1 MKSID
6 ITIQDKEGLHARPAG
21 ILSKAAKGFE
31 SKVTMTKNG
40 KVADMKKI
48 FAVMGLAVKCGE
60 TVTIAADGPD
70 EDAAI
75 EELTKLCKD
84 APPRGYGSAARSRA
98 RSMSYPAPITGRIRT
113 GGRFASSTARRLP
126 STSYRSGTCASP
138 RRCAQPA
145 TSRC

>member
-60 TVTIAADGPD
+60 TVTIAADGSQTVD
-70 EDAAI
+70 VQSRFAGYSVAVFDAADGLWKALN
-75 EELTKLCKD
+75 E
-84 APPRGYGSAARSRA
+84 
-98 RSMSYPAPITGRIRT
+98 
-113 GGRFASSTARRLP
+113 
-126 STSYRSGTCASP
+126 
-138 RRCAQPA
+138 
-145 TSRC
+145 

>member
-48 FAVMGLAVKCGE
+48 FAVMGSSVGNVKVRSYE
-60 TVTIAADGPD
+60 
-70 EDAAI
+70 
-75 EELTKLCKD
+75 
-84 APPRGYGSAARSRA
+84 GSS
-98 RSMSYPAPITGRIRT
+98 
-113 GGRFASSTARRLP
+113 
-126 STSYRSGTCASP
+126 
-138 RRCAQPA
+138 
-145 TSRC
+145 

>member
-31 SKVTMTKNG
+31 SKVTMT

-84 APPRGYGSAARSRA
+84 A
-98 RSMSYPAPITGRIRT
+98 
-113 GGRFASSTARRLP
+113 
-126 STSYRSGTCASP
+126 
-138 RRCAQPA
+138 
-145 TSRC
+145 

>member
-31 SKVTMTKNG
+31 S

-84 APPRGYGSAARSRA
+84 A
-98 RSMSYPAPITGRIRT
+98 
-113 GGRFASSTARRLP
+113 
-126 STSYRSGTCASP
+126 
-138 RRCAQPA
+138 
-145 TSRC
+145 

>member
-1 MKSID
+1 MRRAP
-6 ITIQDKEGLHARPAG
+6 GHARPAG

-75 EELTKLCKD
+75 EELTNIANPTELVG
-84 APPRGYGSAARSRA
+84 ARPLHLAAQDRSVA
-98 RSMSYPAPITGRIRT
+98 
-113 GGRFASSTARRLP
+113 
-126 STSYRSGTCASP
+126 
-138 RRCAQPA
+138 
-145 TSRC
+145 

>member
-48 FAVMGLAVKCGE
+48 FAVMGPGREVRRDRDHRRRWPGRGCRHRRIDQAVQGRM
-60 TVTIAADGPD
+60 TSPSVYD
-70 EDAAI
+70 
-75 EELTKLCKD
+75 
-84 APPRGYGSAARSRA
+84 RSA
-98 RSMSYPAPITGRIRT
+98 
-113 GGRFASSTARRLP
+113 
-126 STSYRSGTCASP
+126 
-138 RRCAQPA
+138 
-145 TSRC
+145 

>member
-48 FAVMGLAVKCGE
+48 FAVMGLKIHE
-60 TVTIAADGPD
+60 NDHKYSRYD
-70 EDAAI
+70 DALFHLAERLI
-75 EELTKLCKD
+75 CLC
-84 APPRGYGSAARSRA
+84 AL
-98 RSMSYPAPITGRIRT
+98 
-113 GGRFASSTARRLP
+113 RR
-126 STSYRSGTCASP
+126 R
-138 RRCAQPA
+138 
-145 TSRC
+145 

>member
-60 TVTIAADGPD
+60 TVTIRRWPG
-70 EDAAI
+70 
-75 EELTKLCKD
+75 
-84 APPRGYGSAARSRA
+84 RGCRHRRIDQAVQGRMTSPSVYDRSA
-98 RSMSYPAPITGRIRT
+98 
-113 GGRFASSTARRLP
+113 
-126 STSYRSGTCASP
+126 
-138 RRCAQPA
+138 
-145 TSRC
+145 

>member
-6 ITIQDKEGLHARPAG
+6 ITIQDREGLHARPAG
-21 ILSKAAKGFE
+21 IL

-84 APPRGYGSAARSRA
+84 A
-98 RSMSYPAPITGRIRT
+98 
-113 GGRFASSTARRLP
+113 
-126 STSYRSGTCASP
+126 
-138 RRCAQPA
+138 
-145 TSRC
+145 

>member
-75 EELTKLCKD
+75 ED
-84 APPRGYGSAARSRA
+84 
-98 RSMSYPAPITGRIRT
+98 
-113 GGRFASSTARRLP
+113 LP
-126 STSYRSGTCASP
+126 TLRKNA
-138 RRCAQPA
+138 
-145 TSRC
+145 

>member
-31 SKVTMTKNG
+31 SKVTKNG

-84 APPRGYGSAARSRA
+84 A
-98 RSMSYPAPITGRIRT
+98 
-113 GGRFASSTARRLP
+113 
-126 STSYRSGTCASP
+126 
-138 RRCAQPA
+138 
-145 TSRC
+145 

>member
-31 SKVTMTKNG
+31 SKVTIIKNG
-40 KVADMKKI
+40 KAADMKKI

-60 TVTIAADGPD
+60 TVAITAEGAD

-75 EELTKLCKD
+75 EELIKLCKEV
-84 APPRGYGSAARSRA
+84 
-98 RSMSYPAPITGRIRT
+98 
-113 GGRFASSTARRLP
+113 
-126 STSYRSGTCASP
+126 
-138 RRCAQPA
+138 
-145 TSRC
+145 

>member
-31 SKVTMTKNG
+31 SKVTMTKN
-40 KVADMKKI
+40 DMKKI

-84 APPRGYGSAARSRA
+84 A
-98 RSMSYPAPITGRIRT
+98 
-113 GGRFASSTARRLP
+113 
-126 STSYRSGTCASP
+126 
-138 RRCAQPA
+138 
-145 TSRC
+145 

>member
-70 EDAAI
+70 EAAVI
-75 EELTKLCKD
+75 WNSAHRCTFFQAALLAGQGQFQFT
-84 APPRGYGSAARSRA
+84 GSNQ
-98 RSMSYPAPITGRIRT
+98 RIIKKQLIKVT
-113 GGRFASSTARRLP
+113 ETEK
-126 STSYRSGTCASP
+126 
-138 RRCAQPA
+138 
-145 TSRC
+145 

>member
-70 EDAAI
+70 EVVVGEQGAHHLQFAGVLPPPAGGAPGQGQCRRQQQAQGLHAI
-75 EELTKLCKD
+75 SFH
-84 APPRGYGSAARSRA
+84 GS
-98 RSMSYPAPITGRIRT
+98 
-113 GGRFASSTARRLP
+113 LP
-126 STSYRSGTCASP
+126 S
-138 RRCAQPA
+138 
-145 TSRC
+145 

>member
-6 ITIQDKEGLHARPAG
+6 ITIQDKEGLHARPADLPAG

-84 APPRGYGSAARSRA
+84 A
-98 RSMSYPAPITGRIRT
+98 
-113 GGRFASSTARRLP
+113 
-126 STSYRSGTCASP
+126 
-138 RRCAQPA
+138 
-145 TSRC
+145 

>member
-1 MKSID
+1 
-6 ITIQDKEGLHARPAG
+6 
-21 ILSKAAKGFE
+21 
-31 SKVTMTKNG
+31 MTKNG

-84 APPRGYGSAARSRA
+84 A
-98 RSMSYPAPITGRIRT
+98 
-113 GGRFASSTARRLP
+113 
-126 STSYRSGTCASP
+126 
-138 RRCAQPA
+138 
-145 TSRC
+145 

>member
-60 TVTIAADGPD
+60 TVTIAAG
-70 EDAAI
+70 
-75 EELTKLCKD
+75 
-84 APPRGYGSAARSRA
+84 RGCRHRRIDQAVQGRMTSPSVYDHSA
-98 RSMSYPAPITGRIRT
+98 
-113 GGRFASSTARRLP
+113 
-126 STSYRSGTCASP
+126 
-138 RRCAQPA
+138 
-145 TSRC
+145 